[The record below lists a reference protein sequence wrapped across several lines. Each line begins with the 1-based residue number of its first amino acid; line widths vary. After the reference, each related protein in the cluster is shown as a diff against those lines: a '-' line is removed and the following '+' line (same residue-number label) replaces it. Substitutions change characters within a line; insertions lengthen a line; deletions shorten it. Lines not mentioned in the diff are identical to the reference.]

1 MALYDVYIIIIYIH
15 LVDGIGI
22 RAKMN
27 YDYKVAGAE
36 DLISVLVRGIEE
48 GTCGNHQQP
57 KGAYIMSETLNKK
70 EVDQL
75 MDLFNKIKLDL
86 SDNSFPTRTNRLEA
100 VENMKKVL
108 EIHNYVI
115 SEYEPEEEEIK
126 MPFPDARDQ
135 HLINKNLNKATG
147 GK

>member
-1 MALYDVYIIIIYIH
+1 MSDKYRYNLTDH
-15 LVDGIGI
+15 L
-22 RAKMN
+22 
-27 YDYKVAGAE
+27 
-36 DLISVLVRGIEE
+36 
-48 GTCGNHQQP
+48 T
-57 KGAYIMSETLNKK
+57 KK
-70 EVDQL
+70 EVDKL
-75 MDLFNKIKLDL
+75 LDLFNKIKLDL
-86 SDNSFPTRTNRLEA
+86 SDTSFPTRTNRLEA

-115 SEYEPEEEEIK
+115 SEYEPEAQDEEIK

>member
-1 MALYDVYIIIIYIH
+1 
-15 LVDGIGI
+15 
-22 RAKMN
+22 
-27 YDYKVAGAE
+27 
-36 DLISVLVRGIEE
+36 
-48 GTCGNHQQP
+48 
-57 KGAYIMSETLNKK
+57 MSDHLNKK

-86 SDNSFPTRTNRLEA
+86 SDDSFPTRTNRLEA

-108 EIHNYVI
+108 EIHNYVV
-115 SEYEPEEEEIK
+115 SEYEPEAEDNEIK

-135 HLINKNLNKATG
+135 HLINQNFNKATG